1 VTDIA
6 MLLFALTPTTRRR
19 LSPVPTSKLESVVWN
34 GGSDTSPDDDCE
46 LLNAIPVAA
55 VVDVAL
61 VADVVAVV
69 VLEVAVEV
77 VVDVGSIQ
85 CTL

>member
-1 VTDIA
+1 
-6 MLLFALTPTTRRR
+6 
-19 LSPVPTSKLESVVWN
+19 
-34 GGSDTSPDDDCE
+34 